1 MLVRYKIVLVDF
13 ALHEVAVG
21 VIAFPN
27 GISTGSP
34 SSFGTVNMTL
44 RKSVI
49 IRETSDLPVLLFVNM
64 ISCGVCR
71 GFRAISVGFSFSV
84 LEKGAWATCGVS

>member
-34 SSFGTVNMTL
+34 SSFGTVNITL
-44 RKSVI
+44 RNSVI
-49 IRETSDLPVLLFVNM
+49 IR
-64 ISCGVCR
+64 
-71 GFRAISVGFSFSV
+71 
-84 LEKGAWATCGVS
+84 VSMGI